1 MNDFI
6 KSYLSD
12 SQKVIENI
20 DQKEISDFIKLL
32 EDAILNERTIY
43 IMGNGGSGA
52 LASHFVC
59 DFNKIVKEYKGKK
72 FKFMCLNDNVGIIT
86 AYGNDESF
94 DEIFVGQLRNYL
106 TKDDLVI
113 AISGSGNSKNVI
125 KAIEYAN
132 EIGAYTFCFTGYDG
146 GKLKKLVKSAIHIQ
160 VNDMQHSEDAHLAI
174 CHLVLRYF
182 MRQDLSA
189 F

>member
-6 KSYLSD
+6 KTYLND
-12 SQKVIENI
+12 SAKVIENI
-20 DQKEISDFIKLL
+20 NQKEVSDFINLL
-32 EDAILNERTIY
+32 ENAILNEKTIY

-72 FKFMCLNDNVGIIT
+72 FKFICLNDNVGIIT

-106 TKDDLVI
+106 TKDDLVV

-132 EIGAYTFCFTGYDG
+132 EIGAYTFGFTGYDG
-146 GKLKKLVKSAIHIQ
+146 GELKKLVKSAIHIK
-160 VNDMQHSEDAHLAI
+160 VNDMQHTEDAHLVI

-182 MRQDLSA
+182 MRKSVIA
-189 F
+189 